1 MKAITATQN
10 KTAAQII
17 TTLFIM
23 AVLFFTAG
31 GKASAAGGLQMST
44 GYPGMTV
51 NAGDDLSFS
60 LDFSNTTGA
69 GMAVSLETVSLP
81 EGWEGYFTGN
91 GSEVSQVYV
100 KSGDNAGAAAY
111 SLSIPDDAASG
122 DYEVVL
128 RAFAG
133 AEAEDTL
140 TLKLKV
146 AAEEIGSSSFESQYP
161 EQEGASG
168 ASFSFEA
175 SLVNNSASQQNYSFS
190 SNAPAGWTVS
200 FTPSGESSPVN
211 SITVEPRQSQTIT
224 IGVTPSV
231 DAQAG
236 DYTISCS
243 AVSAGET
250 LKTDLKATITG
261 NYSLDVSTPSG
272 RLSTEAYPN
281 KQKEI
286 TLKLTNN
293 GNTDLKNVNLT
304 ATTPD
309 GWSMSFSQPAVE
321 VIEAG
326 ASVEVTARLT
336 PGKDALSGDYVV
348 TVKAAGSETS
358 DTAEFRIS
366 VKTETVW
373 GIMGVLL
380 IVCVFAGLGWVF
392 HKYGRR

>member
-17 TTLFIM
+17 TALFIM

-161 EQEGASG
+161 ELQLFLQCACRLDGELHPFRREQPGEQHYGGA
-168 ASFSFEA
+168 
-175 SLVNNSASQQNYSFS
+175 
-190 SNAPAGWTVS
+190 AP
-200 FTPSGESSPVN
+200 
-211 SITVEPRQSQTIT
+211 EPDDHNR
-224 IGVTPSV
+224 
-231 DAQAG
+231 
-236 DYTISCS
+236 
-243 AVSAGET
+243 
-250 LKTDLKATITG
+250 
-261 NYSLDVSTPSG
+261 
-272 RLSTEAYPN
+272 R
-281 KQKEI
+281 
-286 TLKLTNN
+286 
-293 GNTDLKNVNLT
+293 
-304 ATTPD
+304 
-309 GWSMSFSQPAVE
+309 
-321 VIEAG
+321 
-326 ASVEVTARLT
+326 
-336 PGKDALSGDYVV
+336 DALRGC
-348 TVKAAGSETS
+348 AGRGLYH
-358 DTAEFRIS
+358 F
-366 VKTETVW
+366 
-373 GIMGVLL
+373 LL
-380 IVCVFAGLGWVF
+380 CSFC
-392 HKYGRR
+392 GRNVENRS

>member
-10 KTAAQII
+10 KTAAQMIMA
-17 TTLFIM
+17 LFVM

-81 EGWEGYFTGN
+81 EGWKGYFTGN

-100 KSGDNAGAAAY
+100 KSGDNAGAATS
-111 SLSIPDDAASG
+111 SLSIPDEAASG

-373 GIMGVLL
+373 GIVGVLL